1 VPQGPVHGVPWGL
14 KIDALG
20 ASARNVRKA
29 EVLRGENGSG
39 IPVGY
44 RIRIVQIPVFSDTD
58 SGIFISGTDMGNT
71 RILQLQ
77 IRVGYEART
86 TR

>member
-1 VPQGPVHGVPWGL
+1 M
-14 KIDALG
+14 
-20 ASARNVRKA
+20 
-29 EVLRGENGSG
+29 GENGSG

-58 SGIFISGTDMGNT
+58 SGIFIFGANMCNT
-71 RILQLQ
+71 RILQLR
-77 IRVGYEART
+77 IRDGYGAGI